1 MRYIMND
8 KIQLQQ
14 NIAQD
19 ILHKLEII
27 DPTCILAG
35 GAPRNWY
42 LGKSAND
49 LDFYIHS
56 SHQNMKSRLKTLGLQ
71 VVHMSSA
78 KFQNSAYPDM
88 KKIKA
93 IFEGNIDGQEYQIMV
108 MSESTFNCV
117 VSKFGTSVC
126 EAWYKHKR
134 VNTTDSFKLS
144 HYLKTIYVKPD
155 YNAKV
160 KHINK
165 MQTYFPDYKTKPASE
180 LEKDVKDL
188 ATQFGVSNNTWAVIK
203 ELMKLEN

>member
-1 MRYIMND
+1 MND

-56 SHQNMKSRLKTLGLQ
+56 SHQNMEVRLQTLGLQ
-71 VVHMSSA
+71 TSRMNL
-78 KFQNSAYPDM
+78 KGLRNNAYPDM

-93 IFEGNIDGQEYQIMV
+93 IFEGDIDGQKYQIMV
-108 MSESTFNCV
+108 MSEPTFDCV

-134 VNTTDSFKLS
+134 INTTGAFYLS

-160 KHINK
+160 KHVNK
-165 MQTYFPDYKTKPASE
+165 MQTYFPDYKTKPVSE

-188 ATQFGVSNNTWAVIK
+188 ATQFGVSNNTWAVIE